1 MTARLAL
8 PLALLLAPAAAQQ
21 QQGDAATDKASLL
34 LFAANSSTETSSWL
48 ATAEPCGAGWASTLA
63 GWRGVQCDDEGGRVS
78 RLDFSGDCVDL
89 AGDVGALAP
98 LGALS
103 RLLLGGCASVHGNRV
118 TPSVACDALPA
129 FASALAFPT
138 LGHSAA
144 HCF

>member
-1 MTARLAL
+1 MMVARLAL

-78 RLDFSGDCVDL
+78 RLDFGGDCVDL

-103 RLLLGGCASVHGNRV
+103 RLLLGGCASVHGSIE
-118 TPSVACDALPA
+118 PLGSL
-129 FASALAFPT
+129 SALSRLELHDT
-138 LGHSAA
+138 QVHGLSLIHI
-144 HCF
+144 